1 MNKENESEIIVKDDE
16 GGSVKEGPSSSSIVK
31 HRHLKL
37 LNFMKPSLSLTS
49 LPPQSPGEKTN
60 ESSSAIERPYNSLKK
75 KRDIEQKE
83 LWRRSWESQNS
94 VSTTTSV
101 HTGTS
106 TGKNDFWTAYNYIMD
121 NSIIDSCKETNRETK
136 ITVDVKGELKS
147 LSNAH
152 DTNFSF
158 DTSFQ
163 GSQGSQS
170 TDPKRLR
177 RWLREMENRSSKMP
191 SLKEAMKLNA
201 NELKKF
207 SIESNDLYR
216 EINSNGRFVAACIR
230 ALEKENSTKPVEQCS
245 EFDSL
250 DTNTTSTTTTS
261 NDSKRSENV
270 IKALERRYHLLYLN
284 AFEIQCMFEGLLD
297 KRNFFNIAQ
306 ENSKHHTDT
315 SDEEPIAKIPKFNES
330 EDFSSQKGHSN
341 DKSPK
346 RVVSDIEADSEHS
359 EEEEEGEAR
368 MECVALKSTDCVDS
382 VIVPVKKPVSPKTPP
397 TRDVSSNSFASPENA
412 TVVKK
417 FKDFSK
423 FNRSNR
429 KSKNCAIFYYKH
441 VDTDN
446 DQKTDN
452 ERPIVS
458 SEASEEEEL
467 WEYANAFDDTVN
479 VEITEM
485 NDKAID
491 EHASIESKD
500 FDVVDDNSMQR
511 QQQKKHQQQQQQSL
525 NNASNT
531 TQLITKEALR
541 ELVLEAESLVR
552 QNISSSQ
559 TSKSEYFIKEVLLTK
574 NNNSSSGS
582 GIVNRR
588 QHQKKLMEKSQKD
601 SVKINRVQEW
611 LKQHQNTN
619 DKEGLAFAIQNT
631 DCEASG
637 EYTSGSEHSESS
649 EEITDSVAT
658 CLQGN
663 DPLQTST
670 ECLENVSPVHKVTMR
685 SKAPNRRN
693 SDRPWSVSCLSQLTR
708 NSRQSLSDAK
718 ITEATQSLANF
729 SISESALNKLQ
740 KYKTTSESDSRNCNK
755 NTNNSVGSKN
765 SLKKRKKLRKKSLS
779 SAKKSESGSD
789 IQQTSEQHIPK
800 NVLRSMSKSETLNA
814 TLMEDLSTAISMMS
828 ILKNKEAAA
837 NMLSSSPQAQKP
849 ESDDE
854 QVMKAPDFKIGSITN
869 VYGNPHSLNLGSLAA
884 LSNYNNEDCEVN
896 EAANEN
902 LSSFSEHNMWDN
914 YMEKYNSEAY
924 SEDRDVDGARKLLDF
939 GDDYRN
945 FIDSQSDC
953 CSSLSAANQLDSLS
967 PPRHR
972 RNIPNK
978 NNISLPSSNDNSMK
992 MLLQQRIQE
1001 IPEMERQRDRKL
1013 NSALEKLRTKIG
1025 AGNGGGGHD
1034 LDGISKQLSSSDEE
1048 DNDCK
1053 KVLAESQKSLEQT
1066 QSLRMANAQLLCAED
1081 YDEIIKTCMSN
1092 IERLECLQQQQKH
1105 GVANQKKFSDL
1116 IASWNNLL
1124 SWSENAQI
1132 ARKLQKE
1139 IIIQNQLLDSF
1150 DINNGEWVLNSE
1162 EAIREKIHELN
1173 STHEDLYKHRSN
1185 MLKLNAS
1192 VHSWLSRQEMH
1203 RNRSQSQG
1211 AVDRENEQ
1219 TTQSDLST
1227 FADEELYRF
1236 LKDEIVSLYA
1246 KWDSINSNITS
1257 RLESLKQSLVCWRQ
1271 FENGFE
1277 EFQENL
1283 SKDIGALNSLK
1294 GAIEEGKTTPEEL
1307 VDNVQQVSK
1316 LLSEKLENRIQTISS
1331 NEDFMLHPE
1340 AALKFITNQSSNG
1353 GSYQSDSGISDEGF
1367 SELSER
1373 ERRLI
1378 ALKKIAKQ
1386 LENALSPSSEVLKTI
1401 TQRMENAESELK
1413 VLQNTCRELIVRT
1426 STQLLKQQGI
1436 ELPQHAQSQINVQIP
1451 IITIKNNNKTKRS
1464 LPRRSKRKSPSAA
1477 ARKATSDTS
1486 VEQASSSSSEEMGES
1501 DVDESK
1507 NSKWWFVK
1515 RVAKLAVPFQL
1526 TILTLFCVACLLE
1539 PRCCDS
1545 LNNLSMSFT
1554 PQLRY
1559 INGKPP
1565 T

>member
-1 MNKENESEIIVKDDE
+1 METVVKQDESITNMKEEETIIKESF
-16 GGSVKEGPSSSSIVK
+16 PSSPPNDIVK

-49 LPPQSPGEKTN
+49 LPPPQSPSEKSN
-60 ESSSAIERPYNSLKK
+60 DVSSAVAFERPYNSLKK
-75 KRDIEQKE
+75 KRDIEQQKE

-94 VSTTTSV
+94 VSTTTS

-121 NSIIDSCKETNRETK
+121 NSIIDQCKETNREAKLMTCLE
-136 ITVDVKGELKS
+136 GENLKPI
-147 LSNAH
+147 H

-158 DTSFQ
+158 NSTFA
-163 GSQGSQS
+163 GSQGSQCS
-170 TDPKRLR
+170 DPKRLR
-177 RWLREMENRSSKMP
+177 RWLREMENRTSKLP

-201 NELKKF
+201 NELQKF
-207 SIESNDLYR
+207 SVESTDLYR
-216 EINSNGRFVAACIR
+216 EITSNGRFVKESINAIE
-230 ALEKENSTKPVEQCS
+230 LENTTKTVECS

-250 DTNTTSTTTTS
+250 DTNATSTTTTS
-261 NDSKRSENV
+261 NESSKRGENV
-270 IKALERRYHLLYLN
+270 RKALERRYHLLYLTLLEKQCL
-284 AFEIQCMFEGLLD
+284 FESLIG
-297 KRNFFNIAQ
+297 KRNLSSPIHNTKQI
-306 ENSKHHTDT
+306 DT
-315 SDEEPIAKIPKFNES
+315 SDDEPIVKIPKFDENTNFTSQKSYNKRNES
-330 EDFSSQKGHSN
+330 QIE
-341 DKSPK
+341 
-346 RVVSDIEADSEHS
+346 SDIEADSEHS
-359 EEEEEGEAR
+359 EEE
-368 MECVALKSTDCVDS
+368 MECVALKSSDCVDS
-382 VIVPVKKPVSPKTPP
+382 VIVPLKTSSPKIPP
-397 TRDVSSNSFASPENA
+397 TKENNTSPKIT

-417 FKDFSK
+417 YKDFSK

-441 VDTDN
+441 IDTDN

-452 ERPIVS
+452 ELPIVS
-458 SEASEEEEL
+458 SEASEEEL
-467 WEYANAFDDTVN
+467 WEYANNFNDSNAESMHIIN
-479 VEITEM
+479 

-491 EHASIESKD
+491 EQVSNENRD
-500 FDVVDDNSMQR
+500 FDIAIDINLA
-511 QQQKKHQQQQQQSL
+511 QQQHS

-541 ELVLEAESLVR
+541 EYVLEAETLVR
-552 QNISSSQ
+552 QNISTQ
-559 TSKSEYFIKEVLLTK
+559 TSKSEYFLKEILSTK
-574 NNNSSSGS
+574 SN
-582 GIVNRR
+582 
-588 QHQKKLMEKSQKD
+588 QKQQQLQKKLMEKSQKD

-611 LKQHQNTN
+611 LKKHQNSN
-619 DKEGLAFAIQNT
+619 DKDGMTFITTIQTT

-637 EYTSGSEHSESS
+637 EYTSGSEHSVSS

-658 CLQGN
+658 CLQGI
-663 DPLQTST
+663 DPLQTSI

-685 SKAPNRRN
+685 SKAPNRRH

-708 NSRQSLSDAK
+708 NSRQSLSDVK
-718 ITEATQSLANF
+718 MNTETTQSLANF

-779 SAKKSESGSD
+779 SMKKSESGSD
-789 IQQTSEQHIPK
+789 IQIAVQNQQTQHTPK
-800 NVLRSMSKSETLNA
+800 NVLKSMSKSENFNV
-814 TLMEDLSTAISMMS
+814 TLMEDLSTAISLMS
-828 ILKNKEAAA
+828 IMKNKQDT
-837 NMLSSSPQAQKP
+837 NLPQAQKP
-849 ESDDE
+849 ESEDE
-854 QVMKAPDFKIGSITN
+854 QEMKAPDFKIGSITN

-884 LSNYNNEDCEVN
+884 LSNYNNEDCCETN
-896 EAANEN
+896 EAVTEN

-924 SEDRDVDGARKLLDF
+924 SEDRDIDGARKLLDF

-972 RNIPNK
+972 RNISNNK
-978 NNISLPSSNDNSMK
+978 NISLPSSNDNSMK
-992 MLLQQRIQE
+992 LLLQQRIQE

-1013 NSALEKLRTKIG
+1013 NIALEKLRVKS
-1025 AGNGGGGHD
+1025 NDHEH
-1034 LDGISKQLSSSDEE
+1034 ISNQNLSSSDED
-1048 DNDCK
+1048 DNNGGK
-1053 KVLAESQKSLEQT
+1053 KILAESLKNLEQT
-1066 QSLRMANAQLLCAED
+1066 QYLRMANSQLLLAED
-1081 YDEIIKTCMSN
+1081 YDEIIRTCLSN
-1092 IERLECLQQQQKH
+1092 IEQLECLKQH
-1105 GVANQKKFSDL
+1105 GIVNQKNVNDL

-1124 SWSENAQI
+1124 SWSENAGI
-1132 ARKLQKE
+1132 ARRLQEE
-1139 IIIQNQLLDSF
+1139 IIVQRQLLDSF
-1150 DINNGEWVLNSE
+1150 DINSAWVLNTE
-1162 EAIREKIHELN
+1162 EAIREKIYELN
-1173 STHEDLYKHRSN
+1173 NSREELYKHRPN

-1203 RNRSQSQG
+1203 RNRNQKNDLESIN
-1211 AVDRENEQ
+1211 NEQ

-1227 FADEELYRF
+1227 FADDELYRF

-1246 KWDSINSNITS
+1246 KWDFINCNITT
-1257 RLESLKQSLVCWRQ
+1257 RLESLKQSLVCWKQ

-1283 SKDIGALNSLK
+1283 SKDLGALNNLK
-1294 GAIEEGKTTPEEL
+1294 GAIEEGATSPEEL

-1316 LLSEKLENRIQTISS
+1316 LLSEKIENRIQTIST

-1386 LENALSPSSEVLKTI
+1386 LETALSPSSEVLKTI
-1401 TQRMENAESELK
+1401 TQRMEAAENELK

-1426 STQLLKQQGI
+1426 SSQLLKQQGI

-1451 IITIKNNNKTKRS
+1451 IITIKNNKLKRS
-1464 LPRRSKRKSPSAA
+1464 LPRRNKRKSPSTV
-1477 ARKATSDTS
+1477 KKINEIDQVSSNEETDTSD
-1486 VEQASSSSSEEMGES
+1486 M
-1501 DVDESK
+1501 DESK
-1507 NSKWWFVK
+1507 NSKWWFMR
-1515 RVAKLAVPFQL
+1515 RVAKLAIPFQL

-1539 PRCCDS
+1539 PRCCDT
-1545 LNNLSMSFT
+1545 LNNLTSSLT